1 MDRDSREIVGVFIGS
16 LDKSGALG
24 LWDSLPAE
32 YRENAVCYT
41 PLTLVFRRSL
51 KGWPHR
57 NWSRGGFTGLFDPL
71 QIRRRILEIAR
82 QRIYEDIIR

>member
-57 NWSRGGFTGLFDPL
+57 
-71 QIRRRILEIAR
+71 
-82 QRIYEDIIR
+82 